1 MSTAEPFFVSVIL
14 MSTISIVGGLGRHP
28 LGCYQPFGCYKF
40 AANIFQSLIFGWKI
54 AKGVEIGAGEIA
66 MGEMR
71 LEVIVDG
78 GMQRRGVAVPR
89 QASISDVGEGTVLM
103 ASGGLLSLFKVC
115 ICVSDSGRVDVWGRL

>member
-1 MSTAEPFFVSVIL
+1 
-14 MSTISIVGGLGRHP
+14 
-28 LGCYQPFGCYKF
+28 
-40 AANIFQSLIFGWKI
+40 
-54 AKGVEIGAGEIA
+54 

-89 QASISDVGEGTVLM
+89 QASISDGEGTVLM

-115 ICVSDSGRVDVWGRL
+115 GLSAICVSDSGRVVVWGRL